1 MGINTLERLQ
11 LLEYWIDESN
21 MKFENINMCELGNQ
35 RIWKTLNISGIP
47 LNNNAYLLKDYYEV
61 LKKIKSHISIDFN
74 GKDGALKLDLRKQID
89 VSDIGGPFDV
99 VTNFGTTEHVEDN
112 QYQTFKNIHDLCKV
126 GGIMYHVV
134 PKENNW
140 DGARAGLNHPH
151 CPYYYTSEFFSE
163 LAESN
168 GYEMVVN
175 KVWNHDEAKPQRARE
190 ECVCVF
196 KKVNNNEFI
205 KLDNFPESMLRR
217 I

>member
-1 MGINTLERLQ
+1 MVALEIPIGTYHKSISGEEGSIFLNQPRRDKSFYTSKDFTQLYENQDIPIHTLPIS
-11 LLEYWIDESN
+11 YKIDE
-21 MKFENINMCELGNQ
+21 
-35 RIWKTLNISGIP
+35 
-47 LNNNAYLLKDYYEV
+47 
-61 LKKIKSHISIDFN
+61 KKIVSDPIGHKAQMLTVKWYVISIS
-74 GKDGALKLDLRKQID
+74 KDQL
-89 VSDIGGPFDV
+89 
-99 VTNFGTTEHVEDN
+99 
-112 QYQTFKNIHDLCKV
+112 KNIHDLCKV